1 MTHWLYRPWLALIL
15 AAALAGCTTYGDRM
29 APVEAAV
36 EDGDP
41 RRAVELLDAD
51 SGGPGDRVVDLL
63 NRGALLR
70 MAGEFEASNRALEE
84 AYDAI
89 AEVDPLSVSES
100 VGSLMVGETA
110 FAYAGEPHE
119 RVLLHL
125 LMAFNYLDLGDPDAA
140 RVEALRVDLRLQR
153 LAAEQGRSVYRQD
166 PFARYLSGL
175 IFERLGEP
183 DQALVAYRQ
192 AYQAYRE
199 QGGRLG
205 VAVPRSLQRDLL
217 RLADELG
224 LDEERAE
231 WQQAFGLDAWPD
243 PAEHREQ
250 AHVVLIAGVGLAPR
264 KGEQGFAVQD
274 RQGRVHS
281 VALPY
286 YEPRRRPLGGVQFSA
301 GEASVPAEPVHDVDA
316 VARIL
321 LEEQQGVLAARALG
335 RLLVQKEMIDQA
347 REASPVAGLAMNVFT
362 LVADRADTRTWGMLP
377 AQYYMARISLPPGE
391 HRLELVYQG
400 RSGHPLTRVD
410 LGALELE
417 AGAYHFVFDRW
428 VSARAGSVTH
438 RGEP

>member
-1 MTHWLYRPWLALIL
+1 M
-15 AAALAGCTTYGDRM
+15 G
-29 APVEAAV
+29 PVEAAV
-36 EDGDP
+36 DEGDP
-41 RRAVELLDAD
+41 RRAVELLDER
-51 SGGPGDRVVDLL
+51 SGGSGDRVVDLL

-70 MAGEFEASNRALEE
+70 MAGEFEASNRALEA

-100 VGSLMVGETA
+100 VGSLMVGETV

-205 VAVPRSLQRDLL
+205 VAVPQALHRDLL

-224 LDEERAE
+224 LDDDRAE
-231 WQQAFGLDAWPD
+231 WQEAFGKDTWPD
-243 PAEHREQ
+243 PAAHREQ
-250 AHVVLIAGVGLAPR
+250 AHVVIVAGVGLAPR

-274 RQGRVHS
+274 HQGRIHS

-286 YEPRRRPLGGVQFSA
+286 YEPRQRPVGGIRVSSEA
-301 GEASVPAEPVHDVDA
+301 ASVVAEPVHDIDA

-321 LEEQQGVLAARALG
+321 LQEQQAALAARALG

-347 REASPVAGLAMNVFT
+347 REASPVAGLAMNIFT

-400 RSGHPLTRVD
+400 RSGHALTRVD
-410 LGALELE
+410 LGPLELE
-417 AGAYHFVFDRW
+417 AGEYHFVFDRW
-428 VSARAGSVTH
+428 VSAHAGSVT
-438 RGEP
+438 RREEP